1 MERST
6 IDGKEISFLPN
17 EGYDIYIPQSVSLF
31 RRLSCKQLI
40 PSSPGAH
47 RLVVFKSTS
56 GVLHLRKHFVQTEKT
71 MSYCLHLM
79 RRPAFNSSI
88 RTKKHWGLHRPPRS

>member
-31 RRLSCKQLI
+31 PQAVLQTAYPELAWGASPRR
-40 PSSPGAH
+40 
-47 RLVVFKSTS
+47 V
-56 GVLHLRKHFVQTEKT
+56 
-71 MSYCLHLM
+71 
-79 RRPAFNSSI
+79 
-88 RTKKHWGLHRPPRS
+88 